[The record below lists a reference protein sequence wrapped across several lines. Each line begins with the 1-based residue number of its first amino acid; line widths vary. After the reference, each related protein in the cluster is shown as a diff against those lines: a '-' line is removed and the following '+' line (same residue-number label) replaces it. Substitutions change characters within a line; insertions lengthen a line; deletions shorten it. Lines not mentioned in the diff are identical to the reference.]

1 MEGSD
6 EAGQFARCCF
16 LFQHAAF
23 GRFVEGLLCG
33 FEEVFGFGTC
43 FRCFA
48 NRLYRRLVRAAHNGI
63 SLCALF
69 GLAKRFFRL
78 LFVGHIAVMKSK
90 MDKSESV
97 VSIRYADN
105 IVNSA
110 GG

>member
-1 MEGSD
+1 
-6 EAGQFARCCF
+6 
-16 LFQHAAF
+16 
-23 GRFVEGLLCG
+23 
-33 FEEVFGFGTC
+33 
-43 FRCFA
+43 
-48 NRLYRRLVRAAHNGI
+48 
-63 SLCALF
+63 
-69 GLAKRFFRL
+69 